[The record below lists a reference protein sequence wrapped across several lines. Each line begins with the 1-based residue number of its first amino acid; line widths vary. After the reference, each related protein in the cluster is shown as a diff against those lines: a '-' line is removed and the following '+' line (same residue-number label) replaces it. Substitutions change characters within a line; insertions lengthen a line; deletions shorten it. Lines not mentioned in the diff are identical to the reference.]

1 MYFKY
6 TLKNIKSFFINNF
19 IIFILLV
26 ISTITSAIVI
36 FFSYGVY
43 QNYNTILSYK
53 EDDLSD
59 DYIGINYVNTSS
71 EYVTKR
77 DLLNCLS

>member
-59 DYIGINYVNTSS
+59 DYIGINYVNTGS
-71 EYVTKR
+71 EYVTKGTY
-77 DLLNCLS
+77 